1 MSTAILTASVKKV
14 LAEALSLKSIP
25 DNWVQVLESKEGDY
39 TITLTLPFPHDKS
52 HRLWQD
58 QILDDLSKNNTIQIH
73 SLKWQ
78 WQSQIVAQEVPSQV
92 KTIPQVK
99 NIIAIASGKGGVG
112 KSTMTTH
119 LALALAAEGARVGI
133 LDADIYGPN
142 QPNLLGITEKPQ
154 LQGKALIPM
163 LKYDVQSMSI
173 GYLLD
178 STETPVI
185 WRGPMVS
192 GALQQLLYDT
202 LWHDL
207 DYLLIDMP
215 PGTGDIQLTLA
226 QKIPVSGAVIVTTPQ
241 DLALLDVQKAVNMFK
256 KVAIPLLGVV
266 ENMAYYHCPQCGHPD
281 AIFGEA
287 GGQRM
292 AEQFNIDLLGAVP
305 LNTDIRRASDAG
317 VPLVIAE
324 PESAITQVYQQ
335 IALKMAARLALN
347 ITQVKR
353 RFAKIVVEK

>member
-1 MSTAILTASVKKV
+1 MSVSSIVNSVKHV
-14 LAEALSLKSIP
+14 LAAALAITSIP
-25 DNWVQVLESKEGDY
+25 DTWVQVIENKENHY
-39 TITLTLPFPHDKS
+39 TITLVLPFVHDKI
-52 HRLWQD
+52 HLLWQHA
-58 QILDDLSKNNTIQIH
+58 ILQELSKDN
-73 SLKWQ
+73 SLKINSLEWK
-78 WQSQIVAQEVPSQV
+78 WQSKVAAMDTPVGA
-92 KTIPQVK
+92 KTLPQVK

-112 KSTMTTH
+112 KSTVTTN

-142 QPNLLGITEKPQ
+142 QPNLLGITEKPE

-163 LKYDVQSMSI
+163 VKYDVQSMSI

-178 STETPVI
+178 SAQTPVI

-202 LWHDL
+202 LWHEL

-226 QKIPVSGAVIVTTPQ
+226 QKVPVSGAVIVTTPQ

-256 KVAIPLLGVV
+256 KVSVPLLGVV
-266 ENMAYYHCPQCGHPD
+266 ENMAYYHCPNCQHVD

-287 GGQRM
+287 GGKRM
-292 AEQFNIDLLGAVP
+292 AEMFDLDLLGALP
-305 LNTDIRRASDAG
+305 LNTDIRRACDAG
-317 VPLVIAE
+317 VPLVVAE
-324 PESAITQVYQQ
+324 PKSEIAQLYQH
-335 IALKMAARLALN
+335 IAVKMVARLALKAAPM
-347 ITQVKR
+347 KR
-353 RFAKIVVEK
+353 RFAKIVVE

>member
-1 MSTAILTASVKKV
+1 MSVSTLINSVKHVLTAA
-14 LAEALSLKSIP
+14 LAIPSIP
-25 DNWVQVLESKEGDY
+25 DSWVQVVEIKENY
-39 TITLTLPFPHDKS
+39 YAIALNLPFMHDKI
-52 HRLWQD
+52 RLLWQ
-58 QILDDLSKNNTIQIH
+58 QAILQEISKDNTLQSY
-73 SLKWQ
+73 SLEWKWQ
-78 WQSQIVAQEVPSQV
+78 GAVAAMEAPVGA
-92 KTIPQVK
+92 KTLPQVK

-112 KSTMTTH
+112 KSTVTTN

-142 QPNLLGITEKPQ
+142 QPNLLGISDKPQ

-178 STETPVI
+178 SVQTPVI

-202 LWHDL
+202 LWHEL

-256 KVAIPLLGVV
+256 KVAVPLLGVV
-266 ENMAYYHCPQCGHPD
+266 ENMSYYHCPQCQHVD

-292 AEQFNIDLLGAVP
+292 AEQFELDLLGALP
-305 LNTDIRRASDAG
+305 LNTDIRRACDAG
-317 VPLVIAE
+317 VPLVVAAPDSE
-324 PESAITQVYQQ
+324 LTQSYHQ
-335 IALKMAARLALN
+335 IAVKMAARLALRAAPM
-347 ITQVKR
+347 KR
-353 RFAKIVVEK
+353 RFAKIVVE

>member
-1 MSTAILTASVKKV
+1 MSVSTIANSVKNV
-14 LAEALSLKSIP
+14 LAAALVITSIP
-25 DNWVQVLESKEGDY
+25 DTWVQVIENKENHY
-39 TITLTLPFPHDKS
+39 TITLVLPFVHDKI
-52 HRLWQD
+52 HLLWQNA
-58 QILDDLSKNNTIQIH
+58 ILQDLSKDNNLKIN
-73 SLKWQ
+73 SLEWKWQ
-78 WQSQIVAQEVPSQV
+78 STVAAMDTPVGA
-92 KTIPQVK
+92 KTLPQVK

-112 KSTMTTH
+112 KSTVTTN

-178 STETPVI
+178 SAQTPVI

-202 LWHDL
+202 LWHEL

-226 QKIPVSGAVIVTTPQ
+226 QKVPVSGAVIVTTPQ
-241 DLALLDVQKAVNMFK
+241 DLALLDVQKAVSMFK
-256 KVAIPLLGVV
+256 KVAVPLLGVV
-266 ENMAYYHCPQCGHPD
+266 ENMAYYHCPNCQHVD

-287 GGQRM
+287 GGKRM
-292 AEQFNIDLLGAVP
+292 AEMFDLDLLGALP
-305 LNTDIRRASDAG
+305 LNTDIRRACDAG
-317 VPLVIAE
+317 VPLVVAE
-324 PESAITQVYQQ
+324 PKSEIAQLYQH
-335 IALKMAARLALN
+335 IAVKMAARLALRAAPM
-347 ITQVKR
+347 KR
-353 RFAKIVVEK
+353 RFAKIVVE

>member
-1 MSTAILTASVKKV
+1 MSVSSIISSVKHVLAAALAVSSIPESWIQVTENKENHYTIALNLPFMHDKIHLLWQQAILQHLSQDKSVKIN
-14 LAEALSLKSIP
+14 SIE
-25 DNWVQVLESKEGDY
+25 W
-39 TITLTLPFPHDKS
+39 
-52 HRLWQD
+52 
-58 QILDDLSKNNTIQIH
+58 
-73 SLKWQ
+73 KWQ
-78 WQSQIVAQEVPSQV
+78 GTVAAMDAPIGA
-92 KTIPQVK
+92 KTLAQVK

-112 KSTMTTH
+112 KSTVTTN

-142 QPNLLGITEKPQ
+142 QPNLLGISEKPQ

-163 LKYDVQSMSI
+163 LKYNIQSMSI

-178 STETPVI
+178 SVQTPVI

-202 LWHDL
+202 LWHEL

-266 ENMAYYHCPQCGHPD
+266 ENMAYYHCPQCSNKD

-287 GGQRM
+287 GGLRM
-292 AEQFNIDLLGAVP
+292 AEMFELDLLGALP

-317 VPLVIAE
+317 APLVVTA
-324 PESAITQVYQQ
+324 PESEITQQYHQ
-335 IALKMAARLALN
+335 IAVKMAARLALQA
-347 ITQVKR
+347 TPKKR
-353 RFAKIVVEK
+353 RFAKIVVE

>member
-1 MSTAILTASVKKV
+1 MSVSSIVNSVKHV
-14 LAEALSLKSIP
+14 LAAALAITSIP
-25 DNWVQVLESKEGDY
+25 DTWVQVIENKENHY
-39 TITLTLPFPHDKS
+39 TITLVLPFVHDKI
-52 HRLWQD
+52 HLLWQHA
-58 QILDDLSKNNTIQIH
+58 ILQELSKDN
-73 SLKWQ
+73 SLKINSLEWK
-78 WQSQIVAQEVPSQV
+78 WQSKVAAMDTPVGA
-92 KTIPQVK
+92 KTLPQVK

-112 KSTMTTH
+112 KSTVTTN

-142 QPNLLGITEKPQ
+142 QPNLLGITEKPE

-163 LKYDVQSMSI
+163 VKYDVQSMSI

-178 STETPVI
+178 SAQTPVI

-202 LWHDL
+202 LWHEL

-226 QKIPVSGAVIVTTPQ
+226 QKVPVSGAVIVTTPQ

-256 KVAIPLLGVV
+256 KVSVPLLGVV
-266 ENMAYYHCPQCGHPD
+266 ENMAYYHCPNCQHVD

-287 GGQRM
+287 GGKRM
-292 AEQFNIDLLGAVP
+292 AEMFDLDLLGALP
-305 LNTDIRRASDAG
+305 LNTDIRRACDAG
-317 VPLVIAE
+317 VPLVVAE
-324 PESAITQVYQQ
+324 PKSEISQLYQH
-335 IALKMAARLALN
+335 IAVKMVARLALKAAPM
-347 ITQVKR
+347 KR
-353 RFAKIVVEK
+353 RFAKIVVE

>member
-1 MSTAILTASVKKV
+1 MSVSIIVSSVKKV
-14 LAEALSLKSIP
+14 LASALTLSAIP
-25 DNWVQVLESKEGDY
+25 DNWLQLIENKENHY
-39 TITLTLPFPHDKS
+39 TLNLSLPFMHDKI
-52 HRLWQD
+52 HRLWQQD
-58 QILDDLSKNNTIQIH
+58 ILQDLSKNNTLKING
-73 SLKWQ
+73 LEWKWQ
-78 WQSQIVAQEVPSQV
+78 AAVAATQAPMGA
-92 KTIPQVK
+92 KTLPQVK

-112 KSTMTTH
+112 KSTVTTN

-163 LKYDVQSMSI
+163 LKYGVQSMSI

-178 STETPVI
+178 SVQTPVI

-202 LWHDL
+202 LWHEL

-226 QKIPVSGAVIVTTPQ
+226 QKVPVSGAVIVTTPQ

-256 KVAIPLLGVV
+256 KVAVPLLGVV
-266 ENMAYYHCPQCGHPD
+266 ENMSYYHCPKCQHVD

-287 GGQRM
+287 GGKQM
-292 AEQFNIDLLGAVP
+292 AEQFELDLLGALP
-305 LNTDIRRASDAG
+305 LNTDIRRACDAG
-317 VPLVIAE
+317 VPLVVAA
-324 PESAITQVYQQ
+324 PEGEITQLYHQ
-335 IALKMAARLALN
+335 IAVKLAARLALRAAPM
-347 ITQVKR
+347 KR
-353 RFAKIVVEK
+353 RFAKIVVE

>member
-1 MSTAILTASVKKV
+1 MSAAIITASIKHILT
-14 LAEALSLKSIP
+14 EALAIPAIP
-25 DNWVQVLESKEGDY
+25 DNWVQVVENKGNDY
-39 TITLTLPFPHDKS
+39 SIRLKLPFPHGK
-52 HRLWQD
+52 
-58 QILDDLSKNNTIQIH
+58 IH
-73 SLKWQ
+73 SLWQQQVMRALTENNTTPIHSLQWQ
-78 WQSQIVAQEVPSQV
+78 WESSIVALETPANV
-92 KTIPQVK
+92 KTLPQVK

-112 KSTMTTH
+112 KSTVTTN

-142 QPNLLGITEKPQ
+142 QPNLLGVTEKPQ

-163 LKYDVQSMSI
+163 LKYGVQSMSI

-178 STETPVI
+178 NAETPVI

-202 LWHDL
+202 LWHEL

-215 PGTGDIQLTLA
+215 PGTGDIQLTLS

-266 ENMAYYHCPQCGHPD
+266 ENMAYYHCPQCQHTD

-287 GGQRM
+287 GGKRM
-292 AEQFNIDLLGAVP
+292 AENFDLDLLGLLP
-305 LNTDIRRASDAG
+305 LNTEIRRASDAG
-317 VPLVIAE
+317 VPLVVSA
-324 PESAITQVYQQ
+324 PESAITQSYQQ
-335 IALKMAARLALN
+335 IALKMAARLALRA
-347 ITQVKR
+347 TQVKR
-353 RFAKIVVEK
+353 RFAKIVVE

>member
-1 MSTAILTASVKKV
+1 MSVSSIVNSVKHV
-14 LAEALSLKSIP
+14 LAAALAITSIP
-25 DNWVQVLESKEGDY
+25 DTWVQVIENKENHY
-39 TITLTLPFPHDKS
+39 TITLVLPFVHDKI
-52 HRLWQD
+52 HLLWQHA
-58 QILDDLSKNNTIQIH
+58 ILQELSKDN
-73 SLKWQ
+73 SLKINSLEWK
-78 WQSQIVAQEVPSQV
+78 WQSKVAAMDTPVGA
-92 KTIPQVK
+92 KTLPQVK

-112 KSTMTTH
+112 KSTVTTN

-142 QPNLLGITEKPQ
+142 QPNLLGITEKPE

-163 LKYDVQSMSI
+163 VKYDVQSMSI

-178 STETPVI
+178 SAQTPVI

-202 LWHDL
+202 LWHEL

-226 QKIPVSGAVIVTTPQ
+226 QKVPVSGAVIVTTPQ

-256 KVAIPLLGVV
+256 KVAVPLLGVV
-266 ENMAYYHCPQCGHPD
+266 ENMAYYHCPNCQHVD

-287 GGQRM
+287 GGKRM
-292 AEQFNIDLLGAVP
+292 AEMFDLDLLGALP
-305 LNTDIRRASDAG
+305 LNTDIRRACDAG
-317 VPLVIAE
+317 VPLVVAE
-324 PESAITQVYQQ
+324 PKSEIAQLYQH
-335 IALKMAARLALN
+335 IAVKMVARLALKAAPM
-347 ITQVKR
+347 KR
-353 RFAKIVVEK
+353 RFAKIVVE

>member
-1 MSTAILTASVKKV
+1 MSAAIIIDSIKHV
-14 LAEALSLKSIP
+14 LIEALAIPAIP
-25 DNWVQVLESKEGDY
+25 DNWVQVVENKENNY
-39 TITLTLPFPHDKS
+39 SIRLKLPFPHDKIQS
-52 HRLWQD
+52 LWQ
-58 QILDDLSKNNTIQIH
+58 QQVMQALTENNTIHIH
-73 SLKWQ
+73 SLQWQ
-78 WQSQIVAQEVPSQV
+78 WESTIVALETPANV
-92 KTIPQVK
+92 KTLPQVK

-112 KSTMTTH
+112 KSTVTTN

-142 QPNLLGITEKPQ
+142 QPNLLGVTEKPQ
-154 LQGKALIPM
+154 VQGKALIPL
-163 LKYDVQSMSI
+163 LKHGVQSMSI

-178 STETPVI
+178 SAETPVI

-202 LWHDL
+202 LWHEL

-215 PGTGDIQLTLA
+215 PGTGDIQLTLS

-266 ENMAYYHCPQCGHPD
+266 ENMAYYHCPQCQHTD

-287 GGQRM
+287 GGKRM
-292 AEQFNIDLLGAVP
+292 AENFDLDLLGLLP
-305 LNTDIRRASDAG
+305 LNTEIRRASDAG
-317 VPLVIAE
+317 IPLVVSA
-324 PESAITQVYQQ
+324 PESAITQNYQQ
-335 IALKMAARLALN
+335 IALKMVARLALRA
-347 ITQVKR
+347 TQVKR
-353 RFAKIVVEK
+353 RFAKIVVE